1 MNKSNLSLTVS
12 EFNVEQCLD
21 NFNLWKELI
30 DNSNYKFIYNEHKWY
45 QAFWKTYEGIYKF
58 SSIYCCYRNHSYKI
72 L

>member
-12 EFNVEQCLD
+12 EFSVEQCLD

-30 DNSNYKFIYNEHKWY
+30 DNSDYKFIYNDYKWY
-45 QAFWKTYEGIYKF
+45 LAFGKLMKE
-58 SSIYCCYRNHSYKI
+58 SIIQRFT